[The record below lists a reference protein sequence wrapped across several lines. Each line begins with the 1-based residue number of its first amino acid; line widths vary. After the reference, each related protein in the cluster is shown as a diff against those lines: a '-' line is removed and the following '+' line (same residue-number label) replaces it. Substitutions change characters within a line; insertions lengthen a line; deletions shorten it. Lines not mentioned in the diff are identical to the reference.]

1 MVFSFIGIS
10 LLLTLSPGPDILFV
24 LAQSIVQH
32 AKAGI
37 VTALG
42 LCTGLMVH
50 VSAAVFG
57 VSAVIYQSAAA
68 FEIVKYAGAAYL
80 LFLAF
85 QSFTAGESADGP
97 SQGEAEKYHKLYMKG
112 IFMNLAQPEGFV
124 ILPCSASPLRRSL
137 PRECFFTNAFTRI
150 DLYHSGFSRLFPG
163 LGVIRK
169 NSTERASPDVDRK
182 VSKSTGPHLQF
193 HCHADC
199 YQWKIIPLL
208 EEGDFWLWKKPVLTS
223 SGCPFVV

>member
-1 MVFSFIGIS
+1 MEPSVVFSFIGIS

-112 IFMNLAQPEGFV
+112 IFMNLLNP
-124 ILPCSASPLRRSL
+124 
-137 PRECFFTNAFTRI
+137 
-150 DLYHSGFSRLFPG
+150 
-163 LGVIRK
+163 
-169 NSTERASPDVDRK
+169 K
-182 VSKSTGPHLQF
+182 VSLFFLALLPPFVDPSRGSVSLQMLLLGSIFIIQAFLVFFLVSVLSEKIQQNVLHRMSTGKFQKAQGLIFSFIAMQ
-193 HCHADC
+193 
-199 YQWKIIPLL
+199 IVI
-208 EEGDFWLWKKPVLTS
+208 
-223 SGCPFVV
+223 SGK